1 MTSDMN
7 TALVNASHVGLFY
20 LNDIKCL
27 RGKTSFW
34 LKENITC
41 GRKAIEKL
49 VYCFGCAAEL
59 IY

>member
-1 MTSDMN
+1 MN

-49 VYCFGCAAEL
+49 AYFIGCAAEF